1 MAILRA
7 KTSSGSFNRFGVQTA
22 TVESFEDR
30 SSQFAWADVYLVI
43 EFAVEG
49 SKYTRP
55 CKVVGSFDSN
65 PDGTIDGN
73 SSLLRKITYMCEAFG
88 FDGGVNQ
95 HGDWVDQ
102 DEKPIDDIVSYLTEN
117 YKGSKCTIYVFKE
130 RGKDGKAYTRV
141 HNKILKEQTGSDA
154 DLQGYIDWMKK
165 NGYHKEVDP
174 SETNDS
180 STPQETIKVDGLG
193 DVASL

>member
-7 KTSSGSFNRFGVQTA
+7 KTSSGSFNRFGVQSA
-22 TVESFEDR
+22 TIESFEDR
-30 SSQFAWADVYLVI
+30 AHKFDWADVYLVI

-55 CKVVGSFDSN
+55 CKVVGSFDKN

-73 SSLLRKITYMCEAFG
+73 SSLLRKITYMCDAIG
-88 FDGGVNQ
+88 FEGGVNQ
-95 HGDWVDQ
+95 HGEWVDA
-102 DEKPIDDIVSYLTEN
+102 DESPINDIVAYLTDT
-117 YKGSKCTIYVFKE
+117 YAGSKCTIYVFKE

-154 DLQGYIDWMKK
+154 DLQGFIDWVKK

-174 SETNDS
+174 SESNDS
-180 STPQETIKVDGLG
+180 TPTQETVKAADGL